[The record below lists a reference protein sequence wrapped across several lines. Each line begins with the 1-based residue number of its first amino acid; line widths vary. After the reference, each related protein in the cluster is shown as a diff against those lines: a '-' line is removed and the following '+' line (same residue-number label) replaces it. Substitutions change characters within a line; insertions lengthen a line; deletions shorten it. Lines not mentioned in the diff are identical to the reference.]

1 LGFAWLALVVALGLS
16 PTAGWADATQ
26 EYRVK
31 AAFLLNFTRFVEWPP
46 ERAETGAPFVI
57 GVLGRN
63 PFGAELER
71 VVEARVVA
79 GRPIEVR
86 HLARAI
92 EAEGVDLLF
101 VGEGEERR
109 LGGAVEALRRAGLL
123 TVGETDHFLA
133 AGGAIGFHL
142 VDGRVR
148 FAINLDAAERNGL
161 RVSAQLQKL
170 ATVVH
175 RSR

>member
-1 LGFAWLALVVALGLS
+1 MITLIFSPDSALRAD
-16 PTAGWADATQ
+16 TAQ

-31 AAFLLNFTRFVEWPP
+31 AAFLLNFTRFVEWPIDAV
-46 ERAETGAPFVI
+46 ESGLPFVI

-63 PFGAELER
+63 PFGTELER
-71 VVEARVVA
+71 VVETRTVA
-79 GRPIEVR
+79 GRPIVVR
-86 HLARAI
+86 TLSSPHDI
-92 EAEGVDLLF
+92 EGIDLLF
-101 VGEGEERR
+101 VAETEERR
-109 LGGAVEALRRAGLL
+109 LGGAADALRRAGLL